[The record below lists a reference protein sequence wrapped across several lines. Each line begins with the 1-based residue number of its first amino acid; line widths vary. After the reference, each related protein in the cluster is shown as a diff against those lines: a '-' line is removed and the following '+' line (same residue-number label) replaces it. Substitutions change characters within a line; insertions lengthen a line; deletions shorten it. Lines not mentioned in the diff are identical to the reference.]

1 MQQNFIEIAGT
12 FPQFLYI
19 SAELL
24 PQLLMNTLYDQ
35 FHQLL
40 ELTPMDFFREQHNT
54 INWDVRI
61 LGILGQKGV
70 GKSTLIL
77 QHIKQK
83 GNIDESL
90 YVIADDLYFSAHTLV
105 ETARNFYVRGG
116 KYLYID
122 EIHKYQ
128 NWSREIKNIYDN
140 YPLLHVV
147 YSGSSMLDLKEGGAD
162 LSRRVIEYRIPVWS
176 FREYLNLRNGW
187 SLKTSTL
194 ENILK
199 GQVDFPYG
207 PERPLMYFGEYM
219 RKGCYPFA
227 QEPEF
232 ETRLRQVINT
242 TIEVD
247 IPKYAKMTVAA
258 TQKLKK
264 FMFYIS
270 RSVPIKINYSDM
282 ARDLELDRD
291 DLSKYLEYL
300 EKAELVSILRMKA
313 NGDALLRKMDKLYL
327 QNPNMSY
334 VLSGENPEI
343 GSARETI
350 FYCWTK
356 QKYDTLESP
365 VSDFEIEGMTFEV
378 GGHKKGKKQI
388 MGIKDGYIVKDDI
401 EYVYQNNVPLWMFG
415 FLY

>member
-1 MQQNFIEIAGT
+1 MK
-12 FPQFLYI
+12 
-19 SAELL
+19 
-24 PQLLMNTLYDQ
+24 TLYEQ
-35 FHQLL
+35 FYQLL

-77 QHIKQK
+77 QHIKLK
-83 GNIDESL
+83 GNKNESL

-105 ETARNFYVRGG
+105 ETAREFFARGG
-116 KYLYID
+116 KYLYVD

-128 NWSREIKNIYDN
+128 NWSREIKNIYDTL
-140 YPLLHVV
+140 PLLQVV

-187 SLKTSTL
+187 ALKTATMD
-194 ENILK
+194 EILK
-199 GQVDFPYG
+199 GNVDFPFG
-207 PERPLMYFGEYM
+207 PERPLKYFDEYM
-219 RKGCYPFA
+219 KKGCYPFA
-227 QEPEF
+227 MEPEF

-264 FMFYIS
+264 LMFYIS
-270 RSVPIKINYSDM
+270 KSVPVKINFSDM
-282 ARDLELDRD
+282 ARDLEIDRD
-291 DLSKYLEYL
+291 SLPKYLEYL
-300 EKAELVSILRMKA
+300 EKAELVSVLRMKA
-313 NGDALLRKMDKLYL
+313 NGDSILRKMDKLYL
-327 QNPNMSY
+327 QNPNMAY

-343 GSARETI
+343 GSSRETI
-350 FYCWTK
+350 FFCWTK
-356 QKYDTLESP
+356 QKCDTLESP
-365 VSDFEIEGMTFEV
+365 KSDFEIDGRTFEV
-378 GGHKKGKKQI
+378 GGQKKGKKQI
-388 MGIKDGYIVKDDI
+388 SGIKDGYIVKDNI
-401 EYVYQNNVPLWMFG
+401 EYVYDNNVPLWMFG